1 MKFWSYGLIAV
12 AFFCSA
18 ASGSQGAPEQTDSSV
33 QTATASDGERW
44 FNLMASALNTLN
56 FEASLVHVQGDRIEP
71 YQWVHGVNDNG
82 RQFEWLMQMNG
93 PGFRALRID
102 DRVSHFHPA
111 TESYS
116 LKSDVLSTLIP
127 SAFNQPFANVSKHYR
142 AVAVGGARVLDRKAQ
157 HIRIISRDNQR
168 FGFSVWLDRENG
180 MPLKVLMVN
189 RNGEIMEQLQMTSL
203 STRPVSPAMMKELN
217 QIEQP
222 PLLEQLRSL
231 QPPQLTQQPQ
241 WSPAGFQLLKRQHHR
256 LVLDGTPVDHYL
268 YSDGLAEYS
277 VYLTQADGEPP
288 AEMSLSGPQ
297 TLFSQPVAG
306 VIVTVVGQIPL
317 EVAKQV
323 ASSVQ

>member
-1 MKFWSYGLIAV
+1 MKFWHYGLIIILS
-12 AFFCSA
+12 FCSPVQALQGSPQQPDDRAA
-18 ASGSQGAPEQTDSSV
+18 ASTNN
-33 QTATASDGERW
+33 DGERW
-44 FNLMASALNTLN
+44 FNLMATALNTLN

-71 YQWVHGVNDNG
+71 YQWVHGVDNSG

-93 PGFRALRID
+93 PGFRALRIN

-116 LKSDVLSTLIP
+116 LKSEVLSTLIP
-127 SAFNQPFANVSKHYR
+127 SAFNRPFDEVASHYR

-157 HIRIISRDNQR
+157 HIRIVSRDNQR
-168 FGFSVWLDRENG
+168 YGFSLWLDRETG

-203 STRPVSPAMMKELN
+203 SMRPVSPTMMNELSE
-217 QIEQP
+217 IEQP
-222 PLLEQLRSL
+222 PFLAQLRSS
-231 QPPQLTQQPQ
+231 QPPQLTRQPN
-241 WSPAGFQLLKRQHHR
+241 WSPAGFRLIKQQHHR

-277 VYLTQADGEPP
+277 VYLAKAEGEPMP
-288 AEMSLSGPQ
+288 AMSLAGPQ
-297 TLFSQPVAG
+297 TLFSQPVADT
-306 VIVTVVGQIPL
+306 IVTVVGHIPL